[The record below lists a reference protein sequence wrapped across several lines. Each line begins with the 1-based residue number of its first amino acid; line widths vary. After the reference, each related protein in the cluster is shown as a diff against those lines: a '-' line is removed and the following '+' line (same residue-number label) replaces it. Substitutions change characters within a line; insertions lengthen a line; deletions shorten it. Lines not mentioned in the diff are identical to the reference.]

1 LIQDIYAQGRTKMK
15 IAFIGLGT
23 MGIGMSLNILKAGH
37 EVTVHNRTRR
47 KEEEVAKEGANRAPS
62 PREAAEGAEIIVT
75 MVSDTP
81 DVEEVVLGEN
91 GVIHGAPQGAIIIDM
106 STISPAATRQMAEE
120 LGKKGIK
127 MLDAPVSG
135 GPEGAQNGTLA
146 IMVGG
151 DAADFK
157 RALPILD
164 AMGKTVTHVG
174 PIGAGQIT
182 KAINQIII
190 SGTYLTVAEGL
201 TLGMKAGLDMQKVIQ
216 AISGGAASSWVLHN
230 RGINVVNNTYPLGF
244 RVKLHHKDLGIA
256 LDTARELDVTLLATA
271 LVAQIENG
279 LIARGYGDDD
289 VSAIG
294 RSIREQS
301 GLE

>member
-1 LIQDIYAQGRTKMK
+1 MK

-23 MGIGMSLNILKAGH
+23 IGIGMSLNILKAGH